1 MIILKKATI
10 FQRIKLIISIVFI
23 STGIILGL
31 IPFVVPVITQGHQNQ
46 VIDDYKESVSNL
58 SEQEL
63 SHIKEEVRNY
73 NGTGRSNYY
82 NALDDETVISYIEI
96 PKIDVYL
103 PIYKGSSDEVLERG
117 VGMLEGASYPIGG
130 DGTHCV
136 LTAHSGLVT
145 QKMFTDLEKLTIGD
159 YFCLH
164 TLDEELY
171 YKVFAV
177 RVLLPEE
184 VNEHIVFEKG
194 HDYCSLMTCTPVGI
208 NTHRIFMTAKRMTEK
223 EVERLKEQEN
233 TIVEP
238 TTETTATVPS
248 TTVDNNIE
256 LNSEESNGFFKKEYI
271 ICAIISI
278 ALEIAGIYLFIKT
291 TKEISRIE
299 D

>member
-10 FQRIKLIISIVFI
+10 IQRIKLIISIVFI
-23 STGIILGL
+23 SSGIILGI
-31 IPFVVPVITQGHQNQ
+31 IPFVAPVIRQGHQNQ
-46 VIDDYKESVSNL
+46 VIEDYKESVSNL

-63 SHIKEEVRNY
+63 SNIKEEVKKY
-73 NGTGRSNYY
+73 NGTGQSNYY
-82 NALDDETVISYIEI
+82 NALDSEKVISYIEI
-96 PKIDVYL
+96 SKIDVYL
-103 PIYKGSSDEVLERG
+103 PIFKGSNDEVLKRG

-130 DGTHCV
+130 DATHCV

-208 NTHRIFMTAKRMTEK
+208 NTHRLFITAERMTEK
-223 EVERLKEQEN
+223 EVEKIKEEE
-233 TIVEP
+233 TSVEP
-238 TTETTATVPS
+238 TTEPTTKPS
-248 TTVDNNIE
+248 SESADYTIDTDNTKNTNEFI
-256 LNSEESNGFFKKEYI
+256 KIEYI
-271 ICAIISI
+271 ICGIISMI
-278 ALEIAGIYLFIKT
+278 LEVVGAFILIKT
-291 TKEISRIE
+291 IKEIKRIE
-299 D
+299 N